1 MIKVVGLVLH
11 PRRDCGSAV
20 DTIVNWAAER
30 GVTVLGLPD
39 EITRI
44 ACSAVPVPAEEMVE
58 RAGLLVSLGGDGTM
72 LRTMRLVEGR
82 KTPVLGVN
90 VGRLGFLAEV
100 DLPDL
105 GEALSAIDE
114 HRYTVESRT
123 AVRTTLPASGQ
134 NAGTQ
139 NAGTQNA
146 ATQNAGTQGAG
157 EHNAGKY
164 STGEHSTG
172 EHSTGEHSTGEHS
185 TGEHSTGEQSGGREV
200 SAFNDVALVRV
211 PGHGLAAVGIRV
223 EGRSFVNYAADAVIV
238 STPTGST
245 AYSFS
250 AGGPIVSPNVEALIV
265 SAAAAH
271 SSFNRSLV
279 LDTTEQLALDVLP
292 TSGRLAIEV
301 DGIIEGY
308 AEPGSRLEIR
318 PVPAAAQ
325 VIRFGRTSFY
335 ERARRKLRV
344 EGSAQVGSADP
355 ADAVVVDSFERQRY
369 EVLLGGE
376 VAGVL
381 HYRRHGDRV
390 ELLHTEV
397 DQAFSGRG
405 LAGRLATAALDDARS
420 RSTPVV
426 ATCPFVIGYLER
438 HPEHTDIVTGPDAA
452 QAGPEAAQA
461 GPDAAHRA

>member
-1 MIKVVGLVLH
+1 MVKVVGLVLH

-20 DTIVNWAAER
+20 DTIVSWAAAR
-30 GVTVLGLPD
+30 GVTVLGLPE

-44 ACSAVPVPAEEMVE
+44 DCSAVPVGPQEMVE

-72 LRTMRLVEGR
+72 LRTMRLVEGH

-105 GEALSAIDE
+105 KESLSAIDE
-114 HRYTVESRT
+114 HRYTIEPRT
-123 AVRTTLPASGQ
+123 AVRTTLPD
-134 NAGTQ
+134 
-139 NAGTQNA
+139 
-146 ATQNAGTQGAG
+146 
-157 EHNAGKY
+157 
-164 STGEHSTG
+164 
-172 EHSTGEHSTGEHS
+172 
-185 TGEHSTGEQSGGREV
+185 GRQV
-200 SAFNDVALVRV
+200 TAFNDIALVRV

-223 EGRSFVNYAADAVIV
+223 EGKRFVNYAADAVLV
-238 STPTGST
+238 ATPTGST

-250 AGGPIVSPNVEALIV
+250 AGGPIVSPNVQGLIV

-279 LDTTEQLALDVLP
+279 LDTSEHLCLEVLP

-308 AEPGSRLEIR
+308 AEPGAALEIESLTD
-318 PVPAAAQ
+318 AAQ
-325 VIRFGRTSFY
+325 VIRFGRTTFY

-344 EGSAQVGSADP
+344 EGSAQAGDHDASA
-355 ADAVVVDSFERQRY
+355 AVVVDSFEHQRY
-369 EVLLGGE
+369 EILLGGE
-376 VAGVL
+376 VAGML
-381 HYRRHGDRV
+381 HYRRHDDRV

-405 LAGRLATAALDDARS
+405 LAGRLASAALADARS
-420 RSTPVV
+420 RKTPVV
-426 ATCPFVIGYLER
+426 AECPFVAGYLER
-438 HPEHTDIVTGPDAA
+438 HPEFTDLSS
-452 QAGPEAAQA
+452 
-461 GPDAAHRA
+461 